1 MSILVFLESIRTPV
15 FTAIMSAITWLGH
28 ELLPIAIICI
38 FYWCLNKRLAYKA
51 GFSFFFSGLT
61 VQTLK
66 ITFRID
72 RPWILDPDFKPV
84 ESAIEEATG
93 YSFPSGHTQAA
104 TSLFGTLALFFKKWY
119 VKLGCIFLFVLV
131 GFSRMYLGVHTPLD
145 VLVSMGITLF
155 FSVLMFVIID
165 KIYDS
170 RKYDTALSV
179 VMALISIAVMIYA
192 AVLMHNGTIE
202 YKYASDCCKSGGAG
216 LAFAIGF
223 FIERRYINFDTKS
236 KNIAIQ
242 IVKFAVGIAVA
253 LAAKSALKPI
263 FALFLADGIPSL
275 IGDALRYFVL
285 VIWIIAVYPAVFKKL
300 SDRKVK
306 QYDLS

>member
-1 MSILVFLESIRTPV
+1 MSFLIWLESIRTPAL
-15 FTAIMSAITWLGH
+15 TAIMSAVTWLGH

-72 RPWILDPDFKPV
+72 RPWILDPDFNPV

-104 TSLFGTLALFFKKWY
+104 TSLFGTLALHFKKWY
-119 VKLGCIFLFVLV
+119 VKLACTILFLLV

-145 VLVSMGITLF
+145 VLVSMGVTLF
-155 FSVLMFVIID
+155 FSVIVFVLID
-165 KIYDS
+165 KIYDT
-170 RKYDTALSV
+170 RKYDTALAL
-179 VMALISIAVMIYA
+179 VMAIISLAVMIYS

-216 LAFAIGF
+216 LAFAIGYWL
-223 FIERRYINFDTKS
+223 ERRYINFDTKS
-236 KNIAIQ
+236 KGLLWQ
-242 IVKFAVGIAVA
+242 IVKFVVGIGVA
-253 LAAKSALKPI
+253 LGLKSALKPV
-263 FALFLADGIPSL
+263 FVLFLTDGVPAL
-275 IGDALRYFVL
+275 VGDALRYFVL
-285 VIWIIAVYPAVFKKL
+285 VFWIIAAYPAIFKALESKKKNNY
-300 SDRKVK
+300 RR
-306 QYDLS
+306 

>member
-1 MSILVFLESIRTPV
+1 MSFLVLLESIRTPV
-15 FTAIMSAITWLGH
+15 FTAIMSAVTWLGH

-38 FYWCLNKRLAYKA
+38 FYWCLSKKLAYKA

-104 TSLFGTLALFFKKWY
+104 TSLFGTLALYFKKWY
-119 VKLGCIFLFVLV
+119 VKLVCVLLFLLV

-145 VLVSMGITLF
+145 VLVSMGVTLF
-155 FSVLMFVIID
+155 FSVAVFIAID
-165 KIYDS
+165 KIYDT
-170 RKYDTALSV
+170 RKYDAVLSSI
-179 VMALISIAVMIYA
+179 MALISLAVMIYA
-192 AVLMHNGTIE
+192 AILMNNGTIE

-223 FIERRYINFDTKS
+223 FLERKYINFDVKA
-236 KNIAIQ
+236 KNAGIQ
-242 IVKFAVGIAVA
+242 IVKFIVGIAVA
-253 LAAKSALKPI
+253 LAAKSALKPVL
-263 FALFLADGIPSL
+263 ALFLTDGVPAL
-275 IGDALRYFVL
+275 IGDSLRYFVL
-285 VIWIIAVYPAVFKKL
+285 VIWIIAVYPAIFKKL
-300 SDRKVK
+300 NKSGR
-306 QYDLS
+306 

>member
-1 MSILVFLESIRTPV
+1 MSFLVLLESIRTPAL
-15 FTAIMSAITWLGH
+15 TAIMSAVTWLGH

-38 FYWCLNKRLAYKA
+38 FYWCLNKKLAYKA

-66 ITFRID
+66 VTFRID
-72 RPWILDPDFKPV
+72 RPWILDPEFKPV

-104 TSLFGTLALFFKKWY
+104 TSLFSTLALFFKRWY
-119 VKLGCIFLFVLV
+119 VKLACVLIFVLV

-145 VLVSMGITLF
+145 VLVSMGVTLF
-155 FSVLMFVIID
+155 FSIAIFVVID
-165 KIYDS
+165 KIYDT
-170 RKYDTALSV
+170 RKYDAVLSV
-179 VMALISIAVMIYA
+179 VMAVISLAVMIYA
-192 AVLMHNGTIE
+192 ALLMHNGTIE

-223 FIERRYINFDTKS
+223 FLERRYINFDTKA
-236 KNIAIQ
+236 KNVGIQ
-242 IVKFAVGIAVA
+242 ILKFAVGIVVA
-253 LAAKSALKPI
+253 LAAKSALKPV
-263 FALFLADGIPSL
+263 FALFLTNGVPAL

-285 VIWIIAVYPAVFKKL
+285 VIWIIAVYPAIFKKIG
-300 SDRKVK
+300 KNNQK
-306 QYDLS
+306 

>member
-1 MSILVFLESIRTPV
+1 MSFLILLESIRTP
-15 FTAIMSAITWLGH
+15 FLTAVMSAVTWLGH

-38 FYWCLNKRLAYKA
+38 FYWCLNKKLAYKA

-66 ITFRID
+66 ITCRID

-104 TSLFGTLALFFKKWY
+104 TSLFSTLALYFKKRY
-119 VKLGCIFLFVLV
+119 VKFACVLIFLLV

-145 VLVSMGITLF
+145 VLVSMGVTLF
-155 FSVLMFVIID
+155 FSIVVFALID
-165 KIYDS
+165 KIYDT
-170 RKYDTALSV
+170 RKYDTVLAV
-179 VMALISIAVMIYA
+179 IMAAVSFAVMIYA
-192 AVLMHNGTIE
+192 ALLMSNGTIE

-223 FIERRYINFDTKS
+223 WIERKYVNFETKG
-236 KNIAIQ
+236 KGFLWQ
-242 IVKFAVGIAVA
+242 ITKFIIGIAVA
-253 LAAKSALKPI
+253 LGFKSALKPVL
-263 FALFLADGIPSL
+263 ALFLTDGVPAL

-285 VIWIIAVYPAVFKKL
+285 VIWIIALYPALFKSL
-300 SDRKVK
+300 ESRK
-306 QYDLS
+306 SE

>member
-1 MSILVFLESIRTPV
+1 MSFLVLLESIRTPV
-15 FTAIMSAITWLGH
+15 FTAIMSAVTWLGH

-38 FYWCLNKRLAYKA
+38 FYWCLSKKLAYKA

-104 TSLFGTLALFFKKWY
+104 TSLFGTLALYFKKWY
-119 VKLGCIFLFVLV
+119 VKLVCVLLFLLV

-145 VLVSMGITLF
+145 VLVSMGVTLF
-155 FSVLMFVIID
+155 FSVAVFIAID
-165 KIYDS
+165 KIYDT
-170 RKYDTALSV
+170 RKYDAVLSSI
-179 VMALISIAVMIYA
+179 MALISLAVMIYA
-192 AVLMHNGTIE
+192 AILMNNGTIE
-202 YKYASDCCKSGGAG
+202 YKYTSDCCKSGGAG

-223 FIERRYINFDTKS
+223 FLERKYINFDVKA
-236 KNIAIQ
+236 KNAGIQ
-242 IVKFAVGIAVA
+242 IVKFIVGIAVA
-253 LAAKSALKPI
+253 LAAKSALKPVL
-263 FALFLADGIPSL
+263 ALFLTDGVPAL
-275 IGDALRYFVL
+275 IGDSLRYFVL
-285 VIWIIAVYPAVFKKL
+285 VIWIIAVYPAIFKKL
-300 SDRKVK
+300 NKSGR
-306 QYDLS
+306 

>member
-1 MSILVFLESIRTPV
+1 MSFLALLESIRTPV
-15 FTAIMSAITWLGH
+15 LTAVMSAVTRLGH

-38 FYWCLNKRLAYKA
+38 FYWCVNKKLAYKA

-104 TSLFGTLALFFKKWY
+104 TSLFSTLALFFKKWY
-119 VKLGCIFLFVLV
+119 VKLACVLIFLLV

-145 VLVSMGITLF
+145 VLVSMGVTLF
-155 FSVLMFVIID
+155 FSIAVFVIID
-165 KIYDS
+165 KIYDT
-170 RKYDTALSV
+170 RRYDAALSI
-179 VMALISIAVMIYA
+179 VMAVISLAVMIYA
-192 AVLMHNGTIE
+192 ALLMHNGTIE

-223 FIERRYINFDTKS
+223 FLERRYINFDTKAR
-236 KNIAIQ
+236 NVGIQ
-242 IVKFAVGIAVA
+242 ILKFAVGIALA
-253 LAAKSALKPI
+253 LAAKSALKPL
-263 FALFLADGIPSL
+263 FALFLTDGVPAL
-275 IGDALRYFVL
+275 IGDAMRYFVL
-285 VIWIIAVYPAVFKKL
+285 VIWIIAVYPAIFKKVGA
-300 SDRKVK
+300 KK
-306 QYDLS
+306 Q

>member
-1 MSILVFLESIRTPV
+1 MSFLILLESIRTPV
-15 FTAIMSAITWLGH
+15 LTAIMSAVTWLGH

-38 FYWCLNKRLAYKA
+38 FYWCVNKKLAYKA

-66 ITFRID
+66 ITFRIE
-72 RPWILDPDFKPV
+72 RPWILDPGFKPV
-84 ESAIEEATG
+84 ELAVEEATG

-104 TSLFGTLALFFKKWY
+104 TSLFGTLALYFRRWY
-119 VKLGCIFLFVLV
+119 VKLVCVMLFLLV

-145 VLVSMGITLF
+145 VLVSMGVTLF
-155 FSVLMFVIID
+155 FSIAVFVLID
-165 KIYDS
+165 KIYDT
-170 RKYDTALSV
+170 RRYDCALAL
-179 VMALISIAVMIYA
+179 VMTLISLAVMVYS

-223 FIERRYINFDTKS
+223 YIERRYINFDTKA
-236 KNIAIQ
+236 KNIGIQ
-242 IVKFAVGIAVA
+242 IAKFAVGLAVA
-253 LAAKSALKPI
+253 LGAKSALKPVL
-263 FALFLADGIPSL
+263 ALFLTDGVPAL

-285 VIWIIAVYPAVFKKL
+285 VFWIIAVYPAIFGKLKK
-300 SDRKVK
+300 SV
-306 QYDLS
+306 

>member
-1 MSILVFLESIRTPV
+1 MSFLILLESIRTPV
-15 FTAIMSAITWLGH
+15 LTAIMSAVTWLGH

-38 FYWCLNKRLAYKA
+38 FYWCVNKKLAYKA

-66 ITFRID
+66 ITFRIE
-72 RPWILDPDFKPV
+72 RPWILDPGFKPV
-84 ESAIEEATG
+84 ESAVEEATG

-104 TSLFGTLALFFKKWY
+104 TSLFGTLALYFRRWY
-119 VKLGCIFLFVLV
+119 VKLVCVMLFLLV

-155 FSVLMFVIID
+155 FSILVFVLID
-165 KIYDS
+165 KIYDTK
-170 RKYDTALSV
+170 KYDTALSAA
-179 VMALISIAVMIYA
+179 MALISLAVMVYS
-192 AVLMHNGTIE
+192 AVLMSRGTIE

-216 LAFAIGF
+216 LAFAIGYW
-223 FIERRYINFDTKS
+223 IERKYINFDTKG
-236 KNIAIQ
+236 KNIGVQ
-242 IVKFAVGIAVA
+242 ILKFAVGIAVA

-263 FALFLADGIPSL
+263 FTLFLTDGIPAL

-285 VIWIIAVYPAVFKKL
+285 VIWIIAVYPAIFKKL
-300 SDRKVK
+300 SARKVK
-306 QYDLS
+306 